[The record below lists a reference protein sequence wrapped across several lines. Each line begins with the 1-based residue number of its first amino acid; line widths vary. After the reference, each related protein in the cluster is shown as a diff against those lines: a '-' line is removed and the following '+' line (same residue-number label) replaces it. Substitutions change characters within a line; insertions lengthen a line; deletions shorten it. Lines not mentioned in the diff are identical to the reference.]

1 MVLQHLPLIGLALS
15 LVHHHNHA
23 RSSHHHPSL
32 SDHKPAAQI
41 SADTSPLQQ
50 APKLIAARASDET
63 QNTTIQ
69 VSQHH
74 LQTILDKIKTLE
86 EEIFDMMRSKA
97 DSSLDLGSTP
107 AKNASMDSATVAP
120 PKPEKLVVTTREQ
133 QETTPATA
141 IFGGLFKEASVDLD
155 TSAISDSMS
164 TTIITSTTRI
174 TRTVTVVP
182 TGIVTVT
189 TFPSHLAIESN
200 FKAIIPFVHATADAN
215 PPRTTLSVDTLS
227 GARIRLFNLSLTS
240 TADENSPRTTLSVDT
255 LGGARVQP
263 FNLSSAS
270 TATADADRP
279 RTTLSVDNLA
289 GDRVQPLNLASTST
303 STSTSVDAEQGRPTI
318 TAMAFNASTSI
329 HRLSL
334 SAASSGFRTLRRAA

>member
-32 SDHKPAAQI
+32 PNHKPAAQI
-41 SADTSPLQQ
+41 SADIPPLHQ
-50 APKLIAARASDET
+50 APRLIAARASDET
-63 QNTTIQ
+63 NETTVQ

-86 EEIFDMMRSKA
+86 EEIFNMMRSKA
-97 DSSLDLGSTP
+97 NSSLDLGSTP
-107 AKNASMDSATVAP
+107 ANFTSKDSANMAP
-120 PKPEKLVVTTREQ
+120 PKPEKLVVTTRER
-133 QETTPATA
+133 ETTPATA
-141 IFGGLFKEASVDLD
+141 IFGGLFKEASIDLD

-164 TTIITSTTRI
+164 TTIITSTTRV

-189 TFPSHLAIESN
+189 TFPSHHTMESN
-200 FKAIIPFVHATADAN
+200 FKAIIPFVDATADANPSRTTLSVDTLSGARVRLFNLSSASTADAN
-215 PPRTTLSVDTLS
+215 PPRTTLSVDTLG
-227 GARIRLFNLSLTS
+227 GARVQLFNWTSTS
-240 TADENSPRTTLSVDT
+240 TADANPPRTTLSIDT
-255 LGGARVQP
+255 LSGDGVQP
-263 FNLSSAS
+263 FNLSS
-270 TATADADRP
+270 
-279 RTTLSVDNLA
+279 
-289 GDRVQPLNLASTST
+289 TST
-303 STSTSVDAEQGRPTI
+303 STGVDAEQGRPTI
-318 TAMAFNASTSI
+318 TAMAFNASASF

>member
-1 MVLQHLPLIGLALS
+1 
-15 LVHHHNHA
+15 
-23 RSSHHHPSL
+23 
-32 SDHKPAAQI
+32 
-41 SADTSPLQQ
+41 
-50 APKLIAARASDET
+50 
-63 QNTTIQ
+63 
-69 VSQHH
+69 
-74 LQTILDKIKTLE
+74 
-86 EEIFDMMRSKA
+86 MMRSKA

-107 AKNASMDSATVAP
+107 AKNASTDSATMAP

-133 QETTPATA
+133 ETSPATA
-141 IFGGLFKEASVDLD
+141 IFGGLFKEGSVDLN

-164 TTIITSTTRI
+164 TTIVTSTTRI

-189 TFPSHLAIESN
+189 TFPSHLAMESN

-227 GARIRLFNLSLTS
+227 GARVRLFNLSS
-240 TADENSPRTTLSVDT
+240 ASSADANPPRTTLSVDT
-255 LGGARVQP
+255 LGGARVQL
-263 FNLSSAS
+263 FNLSSTS
-270 TATADADRP
+270 TADANPP
-279 RTTLSVDNLA
+279 RTTLSVDTLS
-289 GDRVQPLNLASTST
+289 GDRVQSFNLS

>member
-32 SDHKPAAQI
+32 PDHKPAAQI

-86 EEIFDMMRSKA
+86 EEIFNMMRSKA
-97 DSSLDLGSTP
+97 DSSLDLDSTP
-107 AKNASMDSATVAP
+107 AKNAFTDSGTMAP
-120 PKPEKLVVTTREQ
+120 PKPEKLVVTTRE

-189 TFPSHLAIESN
+189 TFPSHLAMESN
-200 FKAIIPFVHATADAN
+200 FKAIIPFVSATADAN

-227 GARIRLFNLSLTS
+227 GARVRLFNLSSAS
-240 TADENSPRTTLSVDT
+240 TADANPPETTLSVDT
-255 LGGARVQP
+255 LGGARVLP

-270 TATADADRP
+270 TADTNPP
-279 RTTLSVDNLA
+279 RTTLSGDALSGDHIRPFNLS
-289 GDRVQPLNLASTST
+289 STST
-303 STSTSVDAEQGRPTI
+303 STGVDAEQGRPTI
-318 TAMAFNASTSI
+318 TAMAFNASASI

>member
-32 SDHKPAAQI
+32 PDHEPAAQI
-41 SADTSPLQQ
+41 SADTSPLQH

-86 EEIFDMMRSKA
+86 EEIFNMMRSKA
-97 DSSLDLGSTP
+97 DSSLDLGSPP
-107 AKNASMDSATVAP
+107 AKNASTDSATMAP
-120 PKPEKLVVTTREQ
+120 TKAEKLVVTTREE
-133 QETTPATA
+133 ETTPATA
-141 IFGGLFKEASVDLD
+141 IFGGLFKEASVDLN
-155 TSAISDSMS
+155 TSAIADSMS

-174 TRTVTVVP
+174 TRTVTIVP

-189 TFPSHLAIESN
+189 TFPSHLTMESN
-200 FKAIIPFVHATADAN
+200 FKAIIPFVHATADTN

-227 GARIRLFNLSLTS
+227 GARIRLFNLSS
-240 TADENSPRTTLSVDT
+240 ADANPPRTTLSVDT
-255 LGGARVQP
+255 LGGARVQL
-263 FNLSSAS
+263 FNLSSTS
-270 TATADADRP
+270 TADANLP
-279 RTTLSVDNLA
+279 RTTLSVDALA
-289 GDRVQPLNLASTST
+289 DDRVQPFNLS